1 MLPIPIGDYE
11 SLQHGLLIASCLCH
25 CVSPSLCACFQVPS
39 RPTSSSRCEVSQCN
53 TERSLSLHLLLFKI
67 QNQSRSLFNLTIL
80 VILCQF
86 LMAQNQKSVP
96 FNLKHSLKYKQ
107 YIRAEKNMGSEV
119 SLFPFKVLFQHQL
132 PGWS

>member
-1 MLPIPIGDYE
+1 MLPIPVGDYE
-11 SLQHGLLIASCLCH
+11 SLLHGLFTASCLCH
-25 CVSPSLCACFQVPS
+25 FVSPSLCVCFQVPS

-53 TERSLSLHLLLFKI
+53 TERSLTLHLLLFKI

-107 YIRAEKNMGSEV
+107 SIRAENMGSEV